1 MVIALNVNNVHRR
14 AIMEASEAAASGPA
28 ASRGPWRGKQGG
40 KECAHLGL
48 GHELLRRAV
57 VFRSRTS
64 QKRIFVQRRSVER
77 GEGEKSFPGP
87 RDVWGPTISL
97 KNTEKTVPDGFFL
110 TSNMYKIY
118 FRGPRWGSLRLSPR
132 TLVGRSA
139 SRSRRVRNEVVIGP
153 RGPR

>member
-1 MVIALNVNNVHRR
+1 MHRR
-14 AIMEASEAAASGPA
+14 TIMEASEVAASEPA
-28 ASRGPWRGKQGG
+28 RGPWRGKQ
-40 KECAHLGL
+40 CAHLSVVF
-48 GHELLRRAV
+48 GHELLRRVV

-64 QKRIFVQRRSVER
+64 QKRTSYNAGPSGR
-77 GEGEKSFPGP
+77 GEKFSRAP
-87 RDVWGPTISL
+87 RRLGALPSL
-97 KNTEKTVPDGFFL
+97 ENTEMTVPDGFFL